1 MQIQND
7 IKYNLTLEEIE
18 TAIKQYVDSQIQ
30 YALDY
35 SNTKV
40 DFTYVDINKDDDDR
54 GPYRPIMRV
63 QSAVVKPSFLE

>member
-18 TAIKQYVDSQIQ
+18 MAIKNYVSSKIEST
-30 YALDY
+30 LDY
-35 SNTKV
+35 NSTKV
-40 DFTYVDINKDDDDR
+40 EFTYVDINKDDDDR

>member
-7 IKYNLTLEEIE
+7 IKYVLTVEDIE
-18 TAIKQYVDSQIQ
+18 KAIKQYVDSQIQ

-40 DFTYVDINKDDDDR
+40 EFTYVDINKDDDDR

-63 QSAVVKPSFLE
+63 KSAVVKPSFLE

>member
-1 MQIQND
+1 MQIQKD
-7 IKYNLTLEEIE
+7 IKYTLTLEDIE
-18 TAIKQYVDSQIQ
+18 KAIKNYVNDRIEYELDS
-30 YALDY
+30 

-40 DFTYVDINKDDDDR
+40 DFVYVDINKDDDDR

>member
-7 IKYNLTLEEIE
+7 IKYVLTVEDIE
-18 TAIKQYVDSQIQ
+18 MAIKQYVDSQIQ
-30 YALDY
+30 YALNH
-35 SNTKV
+35 SSTKV
-40 DFTYVDINKDDDDR
+40 EFTYVDINKNDDDR

>member
-7 IKYNLTLEEIE
+7 IKYVLTVEDIE
-18 TAIKQYVDSQIQ
+18 TAIKNYVDSKIE
-30 YALDY
+30 YALDH
-35 SNTKV
+35 SSTKV

-63 QSAVVKPSFLE
+63 QSALVKPSFLE